1 MDDLSKLSTSLAGG
15 SGSAPADPTAV
26 AGLTGAIEQTGG
38 LDGLVGKLREGGLG
52 SEVDS
57 WISTGAN
64 QPVGPDQLGR
74 ALGPDTVQQ
83 LSAGS
88 GIDVK
93 SLLPLLA
100 MFLPQIIDM
109 LTKNG
114 STPAG
119 GLDSAAGASG
129 TPDLGG
135 LLGGLLGGVLGG
147 TGTGTG
153 MGTAAPGTASGAN
166 LDDLLKGLGGDTKR

>member
-1 MDDLSKLSTSLAGG
+1 MDDLSKRSTSLDRG
-15 SGSAPADPTAV
+15 SSSSVPADPAAV

-38 LDGLVGKLREGGLG
+38 LDGLVGKLRAGGLDR
-52 SEVDS
+52 EVDS
-57 WISTGAN
+57 WVSTGPN
-64 QPVGPDQLGR
+64 QPVDPERLGE

-83 LSAGS
+83 LSSGS
-88 GIDVK
+88 GIDVR

-114 STPAG
+114 STPSG
-119 GLDSAAGASG
+119 GLDGATG
-129 TPDLGG
+129 QGGMPDLGG

-147 TGTGTG
+147 AGTGTAG
-153 MGTAAPGTASGAN
+153 RPGTTTADADLS
-166 LDDLLKGLGGDTKR
+166 DLLRGLGGDKPR